1 MQNCVNFWRYIMLL
15 FLCLSLSLTL
25 IVLGLDLDWLI
36 NGPAFMARICARIK
50 ERFNN
55 EEVPADEEDLLKN
68 LTLASESVWLQLFVI
83 IIVAVTCI
91 FIMINIIG
99 CAGTCMMSYS
109 LLSGFTI
116 FMMVTSILAVT
127 VACSLLLPLHSS
139 NMDSPLAPLAKDLID
154 KYKIEEG
161 GSAKIVID
169 TVQRQLQC
177 CGYDNILD
185 WRPEESSG
193 SGVSGDNVTAGG
205 RGQPWLP
212 ASCCNSPPC
221 TEEKAFQEPCKM
233 KLRENALNPNTAI
246 GLVGIFVIILVTF
259 ISTTFFVSLI
269 MCCIARRW
277 RGTKWS
283 VVQCDE
289 TALRSPSQDREP
301 CF

>member
-1 MQNCVNFWRYIMLL
+1 MLL

-36 NGPAFMARICARIK
+36 NGPTFMARICARIK

-127 VACSLLLPLHSS
+127 VACSLLLPLYSS

-259 ISTTFFVSLI
+259 ISTTFFFSLI

>member
-1 MQNCVNFWRYIMLL
+1 MLL

-127 VACSLLLPLHSS
+127 VACSLLLPLYSS

>member
-1 MQNCVNFWRYIMLL
+1 MLL

-36 NGPAFMARICARIK
+36 NGPTFMARICARIK

>member
-1 MQNCVNFWRYIMLL
+1 MLL
-15 FLCLSLSLTL
+15 FLCLSMSLTL

-55 EEVPADEEDLLKN
+55 EDVPADEEDLLKN

-83 IIVAVTCI
+83 IIVAVTCVFVI
-91 FIMINIIG
+91 INVIG
-99 CAGTCMMSYS
+99 CAGTCLMSYS

-116 FMMVTSILAVT
+116 FMMLASILAVT
-127 VACSLLLPLHSS
+127 VACSLLLPLHSPT
-139 NMDSPLAPLAKDLID
+139 MDSPLAPLAKDLIN
-154 KYKIEEG
+154 KYKVEEG

-177 CGYDNILD
+177 CGYDDMLD
-185 WRPEESSG
+185 WRPEEG
-193 SGVSGDNVTAGG
+193 LTNNVTIGG

-212 ASCCNSPPC
+212 VSCCNSAPC
-221 TEEKAFQEPCKM
+221 TEDEAFQEPCKL

-246 GLVGIFVIILVTF
+246 GIIGIFVIILVSF
-259 ISTTFFVSLI
+259 IFITFFVSLI

-283 VVQCDE
+283 VVNWKQRDSVE
-289 TALRSPSQDREP
+289 SVARS
-301 CF
+301 

>member
-1 MQNCVNFWRYIMLL
+1 MLL
-15 FLCLSLSLTL
+15 FLCLSMSLTL

-83 IIVAVTCI
+83 IIVAVTCVFVI
-91 FIMINIIG
+91 INVIG
-99 CAGTCMMSYS
+99 CAGTCLMSYS

-116 FMMVTSILAVT
+116 FMMLALILAVT
-127 VACSLLLPLHSS
+127 VACSLLLPLHSPT
-139 NMDSPLAPLAKDLID
+139 MDSPLAPLAKDLIN
-154 KYKIEEG
+154 KYKVEEG

-177 CGYDNILD
+177 CGYDDILD
-185 WRPEESSG
+185 WRPEEGQARGG
-193 SGVSGDNVTAGG
+193 SGNNVTIGG

-212 ASCCNSPPC
+212 VSCCNSAPC
-221 TEEKAFQEPCKM
+221 TEDKAFQEPCKL

-246 GLVGIFVIILVTF
+246 GIIGIFVIILVSF
-259 ISTTFFVSLI
+259 IFITFFISLI

-283 VVQCDE
+283 VVNWKQRDSVE
-289 TALRSPSQDREP
+289 SVARS
-301 CF
+301 

>member
-1 MQNCVNFWRYIMLL
+1 MLL

-36 NGPAFMARICARIK
+36 NGPTFMARICARIK

-127 VACSLLLPLHSS
+127 VACSLLLPLYSS

-259 ISTTFFVSLI
+259 VSTTFFVSLI